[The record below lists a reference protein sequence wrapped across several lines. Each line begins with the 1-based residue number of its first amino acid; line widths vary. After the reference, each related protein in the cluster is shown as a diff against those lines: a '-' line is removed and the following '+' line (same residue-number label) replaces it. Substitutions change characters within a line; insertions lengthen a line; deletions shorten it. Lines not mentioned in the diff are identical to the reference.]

1 MFEYIKGRFEEEGLD
16 YVVLECQG
24 IGYRVSVSANTM
36 AELPRVGETI
46 KMLIYPAYKE
56 DDITLY
62 GFATAEER
70 EIFKTVISVSGIG
83 PKVAMGLLSHFTR
96 NELIRHILNEDAKAI
111 AKAPGIGLKTAN
123 RVILELKDK
132 YKGYAVP
139 DAAETGGAVEQLRL
153 TDNLFNE
160 AVNGL
165 MGLGYSYMEA
175 SALVENIIRPEMSL
189 EDVLKQALVSANP
202 LG

>member
-16 YVVLECQG
+16 YVVLECQD
-24 IGYRVSVSANTM
+24 IGYRISVSANTM
-36 AELPRVGETI
+36 AELPRIGEKVKVFI
-46 KMLIYPAYKE
+46 HPAYRE

-70 EIFKTVISVSGIG
+70 EIFRTVIGVSGIG
-83 PKVAMGLLSHFTR
+83 PKVAMGLLSQFTR
-96 NELIRHILNEDAKAI
+96 NELIRHILGEDAKAI

-123 RVILELKDK
+123 RIILELKDK
-132 YKGYAVP
+132 YKGYAV
-139 DAAETGGAVEQLRL
+139 AEEATGGAVEQLRL
-153 TDNLFNE
+153 ADNIFNE

-165 MGLGYSYMEA
+165 MGLGYSYIEA
-175 SALVENIIRPEMSL
+175 SALVEQIMAPGMSL
-189 EDVLKQALVSANP
+189 EDILKQALVSANP